1 MLLVFSFGRI
11 NEYVIEEKI
20 DLNSIPVSMDLIVEM
35 DDFGKLTENKQLRV
49 LNNFKN
55 FIGLSK
61 SAKSN

>member
-1 MLLVFSFGRI
+1 MFSFGRI
-11 NEYVIEEKI
+11 NAYVIEEKI
-20 DLNSIPVSMDLIVEM
+20 DLNSIPLSMDLIVKM
-35 DDFGKLTENKQLRV
+35 NDFGELGENKQLRV